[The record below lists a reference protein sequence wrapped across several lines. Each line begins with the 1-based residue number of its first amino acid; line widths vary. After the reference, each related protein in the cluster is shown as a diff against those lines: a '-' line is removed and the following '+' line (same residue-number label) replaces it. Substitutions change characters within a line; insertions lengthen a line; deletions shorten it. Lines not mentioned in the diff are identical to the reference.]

1 MFPKKGNKFPAGP
14 KGEAVEIS
22 YASAIGQALRSELG
36 GSHRSVKTIMRWTTA
51 NERTVKNW
59 LAGTR
64 GPRGD
69 HLIDIIRH
77 SDAVLETVMRMAG
90 RDEALTVLNL
100 VTLHDWLVKVEA
112 ELDRRLNGGD

>member
-1 MFPKKGNKFPAGP
+1 
-14 KGEAVEIS
+14 
-22 YASAIGQALRSELG
+22 
-36 GSHRSVKTIMRWTTA
+36 MRWTTA

-77 SDAVLETVMRMAG
+77 SDAVLNAVLRMAG
-90 RDEALTVLNL
+90 REDALAVLNM
-100 VTLHDWLVKVEA
+100 VALHDWLVEA
-112 ELDRRLNGGD
+112 EAEFGRRLEGEN